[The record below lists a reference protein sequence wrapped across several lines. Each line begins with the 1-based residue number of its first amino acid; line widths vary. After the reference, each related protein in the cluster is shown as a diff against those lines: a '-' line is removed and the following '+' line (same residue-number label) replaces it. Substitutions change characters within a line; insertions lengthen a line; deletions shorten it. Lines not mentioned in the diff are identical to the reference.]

1 MKLLRQD
8 SLLLTLVMLIWP
20 ILPVLAQDEAADGKG
35 AIIIVSV
42 EGDVKI
48 KKVGTDE
55 FLPQEE
61 IAAGKSIFDGHT
73 VVTGEAGKAV
83 LLLSN
88 GSITTV
94 SEKSELT
101 IAEFTQKKFEQND
114 KKVSELE
121 AEPSNSTL
129 S

>member
-8 SLLLTLVMLIWP
+8 SLLLALAMLIWP
-20 ILPVLAQDEAADGKG
+20 ILPVLAQDEVADGKG

-48 KKVGTDE
+48 KKVGTED

-73 VVTGEAGKAV
+73 VVTDEAGK
-83 LLLSN
+83 L
-88 GSITTV
+88 
-94 SEKSELT
+94 
-101 IAEFTQKKFEQND
+101 
-114 KKVSELE
+114 
-121 AEPSNSTL
+121 PSAL
-129 S
+129 